1 VNASIQAGYI
11 KDWVCLTKDT
21 IVTDVVAK
29 AAIVSLVVRVA
40 WGWFMMRCIAHVS
53 GQASHASLLAFS
65 IAAVKASEIEFPR
78 WVHKASNG
86 GSVSP
91 KDH

>member
-1 VNASIQAGYI
+1 
-11 KDWVCLTKDT
+11 
-21 IVTDVVAK
+21 
-29 AAIVSLVVRVA
+29 
-40 WGWFMMRCIAHVS
+40 MMRCSAHVS